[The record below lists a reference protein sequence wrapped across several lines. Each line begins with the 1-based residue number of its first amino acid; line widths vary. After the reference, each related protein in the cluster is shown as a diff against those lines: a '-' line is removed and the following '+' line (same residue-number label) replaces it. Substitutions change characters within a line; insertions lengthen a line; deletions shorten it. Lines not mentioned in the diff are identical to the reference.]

1 MLHLKQTAWQERK
14 AEWSEKM
21 VQQFEFQE
29 LALKG
34 AYLIHPFYAED
45 ERGGLIKDYHEELFS
60 RNGIMHSLKETFYT
74 ISKQGVIRALHFQEV
89 KEQAKLIR
97 CIKGTIYDVIVDLRP
112 ESETFKEWLGF
123 ELSEENRLELYVPQH
138 FGHGYLV
145 LEDSVVSYKCGEVF
159 YGEYDTGIR
168 WNDETLN
175 IQWPLERIGGRE
187 HLILSEK
194 DQNLSS
200 FEEYFAGKNNETGK

>member
-1 MLHLKQTAWQERK
+1 MA
-14 AEWSEKM
+14 
-21 VQQFEFQE
+21 QQFAFQE

-34 AYLIHPFYAED
+34 AYLIRPFYAED
-45 ERGGLIKDYHEELFS
+45 ERGGLIKDYHEELFC
-60 RNGIMHSLKETFYT
+60 RNGIQHSLKETFYT

-97 CIKGTIYDVIVDLRP
+97 CIKGKIYDVIVDLRP

-123 ELSEENRLELYVPQH
+123 DLSEENRLELYVPQH

-159 YGEYDTGIR
+159 YGEYDSGIR
-168 WNDETLN
+168 WNDETLG

-194 DQNLSS
+194 DQNLRS